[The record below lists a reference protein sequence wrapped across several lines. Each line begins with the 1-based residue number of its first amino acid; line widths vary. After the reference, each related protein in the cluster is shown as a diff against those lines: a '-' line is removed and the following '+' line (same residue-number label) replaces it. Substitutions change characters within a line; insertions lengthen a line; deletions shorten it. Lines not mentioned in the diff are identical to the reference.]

1 MTASTICGSFQ
12 TVILIEKRLWL
23 PPALP
28 SERKGCQ
35 AAKSLAAANWGKQL
49 WDRMPRKT
57 PVPPCGPCRPALRNG
72 QRAPEDR
79 QPVPRGALRDVRR
92 CLPCAEQR
100 FR

>member
-12 TVILIEKRLWL
+12 TEGIEKRWWL

-49 WDRMPRKT
+49 WDRMTRKT
-57 PVPPCGPCRPALRNG
+57 PVPPCG
-72 QRAPEDR
+72 
-79 QPVPRGALRDVRR
+79 
-92 CLPCAEQR
+92 EQR